1 MDFIWFSQPTSLTPT
16 IYAVLQ
22 MISRGR
28 DEGTT
33 AVRISKEMGI
43 DPKSVFHYIKVPQQL
58 GIMCVPLVPGLLKEH

>member
-1 MDFIWFSQPTSLTPT
+1 
-16 IYAVLQ
+16 

-43 DPKSVFHYIKVPQQL
+43 DPKSVFHYIKIPQQL
-58 GIMCVPLVPGLLKEH
+58 GIMCVALAHCTRRSLY